1 MAPVENTRSA
11 LLLVV
16 GTAAFTLS
24 DVFMKLLATELP
36 LMQTIALRGVLVTAG
51 FLAIAAPGG
60 ALSVRLARGDAVLVG
75 LRAAAE
81 VATAFFFLTA
91 LAHLPLANL
100 TAILQALPLTVTLA
114 AALFLGEPVG
124 WRRLTAV
131 LVGLAGVM
139 LIVRPGPE
147 GFSLHAL
154 YGLASVVCIT
164 FRDIATRRL
173 SPAVPS
179 LLVALVTAAGVT
191 LAAAAAAAVAGDWVA
206 PTPADAAMILAAAVA
221 VFAGYLS
228 SVMAMRRA
236 ELGFLS
242 PFRYIGLVW
251 ALVLG
256 LVVFGDWPDRVT
268 LLGAAIVVATGLY
281 TFHRERA
288 RAAAAAAAALPQ
300 G

>member
-1 MAPVENTRSA
+1 MALIDNTRSA
-11 LLLVV
+11 LLLVA

-36 LMQTIALRGVLVTAG
+36 LMQTVALRGVLVTAG
-51 FLAIAAPGG
+51 FLAIAAPSG
-60 ALSVRLARGDAVLVG
+60 ALSVRLARGDAVLVA
-75 LRAAAE
+75 LRAVAE

-114 AALFLGEPVG
+114 AAVFLGEPVG

-173 SPAVPS
+173 SAAVPS
-179 LLVALVTAAGVT
+179 LLVALVTAGSVT
-191 LAAAAAAAVAGDWVA
+191 LAAAAAAVAGEWVD
-206 PTPADAAMILAAAVA
+206 PTPAAAGMILGAAVA
-221 VFAGYLS
+221 VFAGYLL

-242 PFRYIGLVW
+242 PFRYTGLVW
-251 ALVLG
+251 ALALG
-256 LVVFGDWPDRVT
+256 LVVFGDWPDALT

-288 RAAAAAAAALPQ
+288 RAAAASAPQ